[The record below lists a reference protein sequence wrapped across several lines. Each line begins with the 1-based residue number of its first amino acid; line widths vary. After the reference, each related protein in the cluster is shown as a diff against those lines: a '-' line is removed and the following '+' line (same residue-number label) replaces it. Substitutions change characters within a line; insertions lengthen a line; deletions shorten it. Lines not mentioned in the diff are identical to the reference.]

1 MPIGVRDVAKPV
13 FVKECFMRTAVYL
26 SACALT
32 LAAGAPRPK
41 WRPPPLQESRSSR
54 QPVPTTWLDETFR
67 PKFIYYAV
75 GHSRKG
81 SEAVLDV
88 AGIDR
93 IQPQLEEYCKV
104 NPDEVGLRAR
114 HEDQHR
120 VGENEPIAQKKAMKG
135 KP

>member
-1 MPIGVRDVAKPV
+1 
-13 FVKECFMRTAVYL
+13 MRTAVYL

-32 LAAGAPRPK
+32 LAAGVASAQVATTAPAGK
-41 WRPPPLQESRSSR
+41 SIIK
-54 QPVPTTWLDETFR
+54 TTCADYLALDETFR

-104 NPDEVGLRAR
+104 NLTKSAYEHVMKTSIAS
-114 HEDQHR
+114 EK
-120 VGENEPIAQKKAMKG
+120 NEPIAQKG
-135 KP
+135 DEGET